1 MAAVTEVN
9 GNGVPESAAPPI
21 DVQVLV
27 DHLTRLLQATL
38 EATDDDLRRPESIFG
53 SVLIEQT
60 LQRCAS
66 FAQEAQ
72 AASLYIQ
79 KLLLYSSSQDD
90 GSSANGLCLQS
101 RIFLC

>member
-27 DHLTRLLQATL
+27 AHLTRLLQATL
-38 EATDDDLRRPESIFG
+38 EASDEDLHRPESIFG
-53 SVLIEQT
+53 SVLADQT

-72 AASLYIQ
+72 ASSLYIQ
-79 KLLLYSSSQDD
+79 KLLLYPSDQND
-90 GSSANGLCLQS
+90 GSSPGMPPLMRFFC
-101 RIFLC
+101 